1 MFYDQKMAGGESKIT
16 ELRQWE
22 MVLRESI
29 DSLKGY
35 RKILDTGLKIFHG
48 NSECI
53 TTFFLES
60 YFNLKK
66 SEVISNFDFL

>member
-1 MFYDQKMAGGESKIT
+1 
-16 ELRQWE
+16 

-66 SEVISNFDFL
+66 SEVISSFDFL